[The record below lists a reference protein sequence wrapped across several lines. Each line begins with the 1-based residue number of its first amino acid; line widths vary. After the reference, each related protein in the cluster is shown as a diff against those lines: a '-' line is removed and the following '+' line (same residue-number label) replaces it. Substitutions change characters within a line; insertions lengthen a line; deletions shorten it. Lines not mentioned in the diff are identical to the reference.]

1 MNLSEPKDN
10 YGESGTL
17 QQLIELRLKARLRQ
31 ETLAKAADDHPDEDM
46 VNALVEGRLEDNE
59 SAVLISHL
67 VGCAPCLHLTSE
79 LLRAEPEMD
88 QVSSSAE
95 PAAEPGPL
103 RRFLDRVAGSLAPS
117 IEEDAVFAYGE
128 KLGPDNEAPEPDPE
142 SPENGPK

>member
-1 MNLSEPKDN
+1 MNLSEPQDK

-31 ETLAKAADDHPDEDM
+31 ETLAKGADDHPDEDM

-88 QVSSSAE
+88 EVSSSAE

-103 RRFLDRVAGSLAPS
+103 RRFLDRFAGSLTPS
-117 IEEDAVFAYGE
+117 IEEDVVFAYGE
-128 KLGPDNEAPEPDPE
+128 KLENEAPEADPE
-142 SPENGPK
+142 LPENDPK